1 MTFTS
6 KFFLDLFSIH
16 VILFRSSHPNRVSR
30 AVSLC
35 LFTKLPFLDSSS
47 SSRYSIPS
55 HDDHYRA
62 SSSKY
67 LLRQT
72 YQQNSK
78 LIDIDEDPESTTSSN
93 RIELLYEGLRSL
105 DEVRLEQLVETDL
118 ISSTNL

>member
-1 MTFTS
+1 M
-6 KFFLDLFSIH
+6 
-16 VILFRSSHPNRVSR
+16 SR

-55 HDDHYRA
+55 QDDHYRA

-72 YQQNSK
+72 YQQNPK
-78 LIDIDEDPESTTSSN
+78 LIDIDEDPESTASSN
-93 RIELLYEGLRSL
+93 RIEFIYDGLRSL
-105 DEVRLEQLVETDL
+105 DEIRLAQLIETDL
-118 ISSTNL
+118 ISSSTNV